1 MLKQQIES
9 LMTDL
14 SKVIPND
21 LEETKSE
28 IESNIRASLIASFSK
43 LDLVT
48 REEFDIQSE
57 LLKRSRAK
65 LEQLEQQIS
74 ELEEKL

>member
-9 LMTDL
+9 LMADL